1 MKFWFVRIGQING
14 SISSITLFK
23 FECIDE
29 ALDFIKITSK
39 AVFTQHVEITLL
51 GEEDI

>member
-1 MKFWFVRIGQING
+1 MKFWFVRIGQIN
-14 SISSITLFK
+14 SSSVLFK
-23 FECIDE
+23 FETIDE
-29 ALDFIKITSK
+29 ALDFIKITSE